1 MVNLMNIRKTIA
13 IALFSIGLT
22 FAAQAADA
30 TGLGP
35 VISQAYEV
43 ALSNFRAPATRNGAA
58 SFSECDSCDRMSVRV
73 TAETRYT
80 INGRTV
86 RLEDFRKKLAQAP
99 NRHGVA
105 VTVLHHL
112 ESDTIVQINV
122 SL

>member
-1 MVNLMNIRKTIA
+1 MVNLMTIRKTIA

-22 FAAQAADA
+22 FSAQALA

-35 VISQAYEV
+35 VVSQAYEI
-43 ALSNFRAPATRNGAA
+43 ALGDFRAPGTRNGTV
-58 SFSECDSCDRMSVRV
+58 SFKECDDCERKTVRV

-86 RLEDFRKKLAQAP
+86 RLEDFRKKVAQAGGR
-99 NRHGVA
+99 NNAA